1 MTSHSHEDEIFQEK
15 RKPKN
20 PIKFK
25 IELNQEQKEA
35 KSKILENTVT
45 LLAGSAGSGK
55 TLLACQ
61 IALEKLFMKEVEK
74 IIITRPTVSK
84 EEIGFLPGDLR
95 EKMDPWVQP
104 IYQNMYAL
112 YDRVKI
118 EKHIQE
124 GDIEIVPVS
133 FMRGRA
139 QPLDSIIY
147 TPEGPKYMK
156 DIKKG
161 DNVIGIKGEP
171 IKVLEVFPQGLKSIY
186 KIHFSDGSCTEC
198 CDEHLWNIAKNNS
211 KNPIY
216 KTLELKQ
223 FKDNIKTKGGQ
234 RKYKIPI
241 ISSSVQFD
249 KKEVPIDPY
258 TLGCLI
264 GDGSI
269 TKGVSPTFSTNDTE
283 ILEYFNLPDNYVIN
297 KIKGDNYDYRLSSQ
311 DRNNLL
317 THYLENLDLLGTKS
331 NNKFIPPIYKY
342 NSINTRLEILR
353 GILDTDGDIGVHPNN
368 TCRINFNST
377 SLQLI
382 EDVTEIV
389 NSLGG
394 TCTSPK
400 ICRKKGEVTYWKNQ
414 TIKNNYDCF
423 RINIILPS
431 TINPFKLKRKH
442 NLYQNT
448 TNIYRTIDKIEYIG
462 EKEAQ
467 CILVDSKEHLYLTNN
482 FIVTHNT
489 FLDSIVIVDEAQ
501 IVTHEQMEMIVTRL
515 GLRSKMIICGDDNQ
529 VDLKNKRD
537 SGFRFLYT
545 ASKKIKNLAAISL
558 KTNHRNPIVEDLIA
572 YYEDAYESGISLTN
586 SGSKK

>member
-1 MTSHSHEDEIFQEK
+1 MNPTHHEDEIFQEK

-133 FMRGRA
+133 FMRGR
-139 QPLDSIIY
+139 
-147 TPEGPKYMK
+147 
-156 DIKKG
+156 
-161 DNVIGIKGEP
+161 
-171 IKVLEVFPQGLKSIY
+171 
-186 KIHFSDGSCTEC
+186 
-198 CDEHLWNIAKNNS
+198 
-211 KNPIY
+211 
-216 KTLELKQ
+216 
-223 FKDNIKTKGGQ
+223 
-234 RKYKIPI
+234 
-241 ISSSVQFD
+241 
-249 KKEVPIDPY
+249 
-258 TLGCLI
+258 
-264 GDGSI
+264 
-269 TKGVSPTFSTNDTE
+269 
-283 ILEYFNLPDNYVIN
+283 
-297 KIKGDNYDYRLSSQ
+297 
-311 DRNNLL
+311 
-317 THYLENLDLLGTKS
+317 
-331 NNKFIPPIYKY
+331 
-342 NSINTRLEILR
+342 
-353 GILDTDGDIGVHPNN
+353 
-368 TCRINFNST
+368 
-377 SLQLI
+377 
-382 EDVTEIV
+382 
-389 NSLGG
+389 
-394 TCTSPK
+394 
-400 ICRKKGEVTYWKNQ
+400 
-414 TIKNNYDCF
+414 
-423 RINIILPS
+423 
-431 TINPFKLKRKH
+431 
-442 NLYQNT
+442 
-448 TNIYRTIDKIEYIG
+448 
-462 EKEAQ
+462 
-467 CILVDSKEHLYLTNN
+467 
-482 FIVTHNT
+482 T

-501 IVTHEQMEMIVTRL
+501 NVTHEQMEMIVTRL

-558 KTNHRNPIVEDLIA
+558 KTNHRNPIVEDLIS
-572 YYEDAYESGISLTN
+572 YYEEAHEKGITLSN